1 MNILALE
8 LEDYMLPCINKTLFG
23 VDCMG
28 CGMQRSVA
36 LLLHGDFIA
45 AFYMYPAIY
54 SLLLLLAIAGINI
67 FKKIK
72 YFNKIITILAI
83 ITVATIVINFLIK
96 TFIN

>member
-1 MNILALE
+1 MNILAFE

-23 VDCMG
+23 IDCMG
-28 CGMQRSVA
+28 CGLQRSVA
-36 LLLHGDFIA
+36 LIFHGEFIA

-54 SLLLLLAIAGINI
+54 SLLLLLAVAVINI

-83 ITVATIVINFLIK
+83 ITVSTIVINFLIK